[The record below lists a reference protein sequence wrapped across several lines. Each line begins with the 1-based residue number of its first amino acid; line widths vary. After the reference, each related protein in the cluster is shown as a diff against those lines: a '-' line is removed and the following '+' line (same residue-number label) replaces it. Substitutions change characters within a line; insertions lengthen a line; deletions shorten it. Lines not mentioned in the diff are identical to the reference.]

1 MPPEAGTEAT
11 PPALAE
17 LEAAVSEADRVVL
30 AASAA
35 YELAQKEY
43 ASARERL
50 SALRDREAGKQCKLT
65 QWFTPL
71 TACLRPPLESALAA
85 TRGSRGPVHAAART
99 PEEEAQVVLHQ
110 QERAAKKALDQA
122 RSAASAAQRALGQY
136 RARATARKTPQGDL
150 LGLQYQEQRP

>member
-1 MPPEAGTEAT
+1 M
-11 PPALAE
+11 
-17 LEAAVSEADRVVL
+17 SEADRVVL

-35 YELAQKEY
+35 YELAQQEY